1 MNATSKRDVFFS
13 FFMFTADLRPQDS
26 RYTQILIDHLKALT
40 DMGYDGFDVHIA
52 SQPATVDH
60 QLEVESYVG
69 LKKAFDKAGLKEA
82 KFTTNVGTTRT
93 FDPTSPYEEQRRQ
106 ALSYLKSR
114 VDITRVLGGDS
125 IMSGPFLYPY
135 GVFPVTDANE
145 PIWSDALQD
154 WMKPRYHAARSVFE
168 DLVAYAAAQ
177 EVKLAIEPVKSW
189 ETPPPNMVSEVLDF
203 LDGLENSPCGVTID
217 TAQVVMESQGPQSSR
232 TMSPGPYGRIGSTM
246 SIYLHPTGVRCK
258 IAGSRGTSSWRDRAG
273 LSRAVPDRGVQRD
286 PAVRQL
292 YADGAPALLAA
303 RRGRPSAQRRQ
314 RLRRRH
320 GCVAGTARAG
330 HSFRPSSIRPIPPDR
345 HPRRRCL
352 MGASH
357 MSPLHQE
364 GPEC

>member
-1 MNATSKRDVFFS
+1 MNVTFRRDVLFS

-26 RYTQILIDHLKALT
+26 SYTQILIDHLKALT

-60 QLEVESYVG
+60 RLEVESYVG
-69 LKKAFDKAGLKEA
+69 LKKAFDAAGLKEA

-145 PIWSDALQD
+145 PVWSDALQD
-154 WMKPRYHAARSVFE
+154 WMKSRYHAARSVFE
-168 DLVAYAAAQ
+168 DLAAYAAAQ

-203 LDGLENSPCGVTID
+203 LDSLERSQGGVTID
-217 TAQVVMESQGPQSSR
+217 TAQVVMESQGP
-232 TMSPGPYGRIGSTM
+232 
-246 SIYLHPTGVRCK
+246 SIFKDNV
-258 IAGSRGTSSWRDRAG
+258 A
-273 LSRAVPDRGVQRD
+273 RAVRQDRLYYVHISAPDRGAVQDSWIPWDIVLNEIEPVYRGPYLIEVFNAIPPFDSSMRMARPRFWRPGEDD
-286 PAVRQL
+286 PAPKGDSAYDV
-292 YADGAPALLAA
+292 ALAA
-303 RRGRPSAQRRQ
+303 LEELREKTALSARK
-314 RLRRRH
+314 
-320 GCVAGTARAG
+320 G
-330 HSFRPSSIRPIPPDR
+330 
-345 HPRRRCL
+345 
-352 MGASH
+352 
-357 MSPLHQE
+357 
-364 GPEC
+364 